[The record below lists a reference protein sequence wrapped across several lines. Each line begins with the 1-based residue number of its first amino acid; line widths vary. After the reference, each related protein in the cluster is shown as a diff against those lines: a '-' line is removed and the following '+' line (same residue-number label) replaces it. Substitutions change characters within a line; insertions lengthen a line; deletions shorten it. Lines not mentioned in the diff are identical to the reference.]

1 MIGMGLL
8 MELALYVFNK
18 QDTKQLATLL
28 MSAIQSFSPG
38 TRMTCK
44 DDYYTLMNATFSC
57 IVQDDDELV
66 SFTREELGLN
76 INYCIPIIIFS
87 HSPEEALRVI
97 FQAVNKLTA
106 QLDEDVA
113 LTDSASGVI
122 FIRANGQLIM
132 NSHCRENP
140 DIYDWPYNL
149 LEGNFIEKDMAG
161 LL

>member
-1 MIGMGLL
+1 
-8 MELALYVFNK
+8 MELALYVLNK

-28 MSAIQSFSPG
+28 MSAIQLFSPE
-38 TRMTCK
+38 TRMISK
-44 DDYYTLMNATFSC
+44 DDYYTLMNANFSC

-66 SFTREELGLN
+66 SFTREELSLN
-76 INYCIPIIIFS
+76 INFCISITIFS

-97 FQAVNKLTA
+97 FQAINRLIA
-106 QLDEDVA
+106 QMDKDIA

-122 FIRANGQLIM
+122 FLRSNGQLVI
-132 NSHCRENP
+132 NSHCQENP

-149 LEGNFIEKDMAG
+149 LEGDFIEKDMAG

>member
-1 MIGMGLL
+1 

-18 QDTKQLATLL
+18 QDTKHLATLL
-28 MSAIQSFSPG
+28 MSALQLFSSE

-44 DDYYTLMNATFSC
+44 DDYYTLTNASFSC
-57 IVQDDDELV
+57 IVQYDDELV
-66 SFTREELGLN
+66 SFTREKLGLN
-76 INYCIPIIIFS
+76 INYCVSITIFS

-97 FQAVNKLTA
+97 FQAVNKLIA
-106 QLDEDVA
+106 QLDDKDVA

-122 FIRANGQLIM
+122 FLRSNGQLIM

-149 LEGNFIEKDMAG
+149 LEGSFVEKDMAG

>member
-18 QDTKQLATLL
+18 QDTKHLATLL
-28 MSAIQSFSPG
+28 MSAIHSFSPE
-38 TRMTCK
+38 TRMKCK

-57 IVQDDDELV
+57 IVQDDDSV
-66 SFTREELGLN
+66 SFTREELSLD
-76 INYCIPIIIFS
+76 INYCISITIFS

-106 QLDEDVA
+106 HLDKDVA

-122 FIRANGQLIM
+122 FLRSNGQLII

-140 DIYDWPYNL
+140 DIYDWPFDA
-149 LEGNFIEKDMAG
+149 LEGDFIEKDMAG